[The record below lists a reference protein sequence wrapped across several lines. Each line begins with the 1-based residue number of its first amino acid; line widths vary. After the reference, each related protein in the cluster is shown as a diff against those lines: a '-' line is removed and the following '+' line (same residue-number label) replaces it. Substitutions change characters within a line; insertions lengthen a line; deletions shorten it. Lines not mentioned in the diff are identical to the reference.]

1 MKQVSQV
8 DLEHQLQHRNIKP
21 TAMRLLV
28 LGYFRAQQH
37 AITLKDLENNL
48 EHTDRITLFRTLKTF
63 EDHKV
68 IHSIDDG
75 SGSIKYAVCPDACEC
90 DYPQDIHVHFSC
102 KVCGET
108 QCLPK
113 VTIPAIQL
121 PGKFSAQEANVVVK
135 GICEKCTA

>member
-1 MKQVSQV
+1 MRGRNNQ
-8 DLEHQLQHRNIKP
+8 DLEKQLASRNIKP

-28 LGYFRAQQH
+28 LEFFRNQQH
-37 AITLKDLENNL
+37 AVSLRDLENAL

-75 SGSIKYAVCPDACEC
+75 SGAVKYAVCPDTCEC
-90 DYPQDIHVHFSC
+90 DYPQDIHVHFFC
-102 KVCGET
+102 RACGET

-113 VTIPAIQL
+113 VTIPPIQL
-121 PGKFSAQEANVVVK
+121 PGKFAPEEANVVVK
-135 GICEKCTA
+135 GICEKCTV